1 MYLLILLLLILI
13 ITTVILFKKHSRLN
27 IYIVATAQLI
37 FGLLFF
43 YYISAIFNFSIYII
57 ASMFIILSLSILVFI
72 VFLIFNSKK
81 LLEKEG
87 SRLSNLL
94 SLGLSL
100 LLLWIIVTSPV
111 AFFINKSLASY
122 IFVVYIFIVSLLIY
136 FLSLFN
142 SCFILSLFYS
152 RRKVNTNI
160 RYILV
165 LGSGLIEDKVPPLL
179 QSRIDIGKNFSDS
192 KKDADIK
199 FLLSGG
205 QGKDERISEAQ
216 AMKNYLI
223 SQGVNENKIICEN
236 KSQSTYENLQFSK
249 KLIKKNT
256 NILICSNNFHILRAV
271 FIAKKL
277 KYQHFYSLGSKTKN
291 YFFTNAFIRELIAIL
306 KMDWVFHLCIIISLI
321 FWMVFTLFKL

>member
-122 IFVVYIFIVSLLIY
+122 IFVVYIFIGFCCKVKNHVI
-136 FLSLFN
+136 
-142 SCFILSLFYS
+142 FIL
-152 RRKVNTNI
+152 
-160 RYILV
+160 
-165 LGSGLIEDKVPPLL
+165 
-179 QSRIDIGKNFSDS
+179 KNE
-192 KKDADIK
+192 K
-199 FLLSGG
+199 
-205 QGKDERISEAQ
+205 
-216 AMKNYLI
+216 
-223 SQGVNENKIICEN
+223 
-236 KSQSTYENLQFSK
+236 
-249 KLIKKNT
+249 
-256 NILICSNNFHILRAV
+256 
-271 FIAKKL
+271 
-277 KYQHFYSLGSKTKN
+277 
-291 YFFTNAFIRELIAIL
+291 
-306 KMDWVFHLCIIISLI
+306 
-321 FWMVFTLFKL
+321 